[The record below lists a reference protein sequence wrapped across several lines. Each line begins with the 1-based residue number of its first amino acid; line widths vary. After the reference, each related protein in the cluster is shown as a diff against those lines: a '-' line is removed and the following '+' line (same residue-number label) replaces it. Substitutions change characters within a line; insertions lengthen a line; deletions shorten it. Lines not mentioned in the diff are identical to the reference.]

1 MRKQEHL
8 EAGKRRLE
16 EFRRKKAAEQ
26 AKKTASNSQNHA
38 SDVRPHEKQPLE
50 TGPIRITDSE
60 GAGTSD
66 IPGQAFMGLSPA
78 VTDNDDK
85 KNVFPIKNEQ
95 EFSNDTLASHQLSAK
110 DYDTNSVDGVH
121 THSDNTKYKRYS
133 ASGFAELM
141 NANHG
146 HEKEGRNNDFGIY
159 NGVRDRLPYETATDQ
174 SILPHPQASQGLN
187 STMGKS
193 SLYGTDKTQ
202 STESG
207 SSLMQSS
214 VTNSGYSF
222 VSTARVSPLKAG
234 GTLPQAY
241 SSNASM
247 LTSAHTSSSFYD
259 ESIQPTT
266 NVRGQYMSGVAHISD
281 SVIANF
287 GERKLSGSASA
298 LPGAFNAAP
307 QAFETTVFSSDVRS
321 SSNHVP
327 LFSVTTEK
335 NPRRSRPSFLDS
347 LHVPRASTGTMFQ
360 HTEPEESYMS
370 NSSNTNSM
378 DVLGLSLF
386 QKPSVESE
394 SMETSLKLK
403 TPNGPSS
410 IDQSVN
416 SSVNSSNGG
425 FLRPIMSENTMDMK
439 QDFYS
444 AKHNED
450 FAALE
455 QHIEDLTQEKFS
467 LQRALEA
474 SRALAESLAAENS
487 SMTDSYNQQR
497 SVVNQLKSDME
508 ILQEEIKAR
517 LVELESVK
525 VEYAN
530 AQLECN
536 AADERAKL
544 LASEVIGLEEKALR
558 LRSSELKL
566 ERQLEN
572 SQAEISSYKKKIS
585 SLEKDSQDLQST
597 VDALQEEK
605 KLLQSK
611 LRKAST
617 SATSIDFSNHTHN
630 KRDMFTSTEDLDVS
644 IHETDQNASS
654 LVSDTSSVS
663 LLPQNGQST
672 LEVSSV
678 NVPPD
683 QMRMIQ
689 NINTL
694 ISELAL
700 EKEELVQ
707 ALASESSH
715 CSKLKELNK
724 DLSHKLEAQTQRME
738 LLTAQSMANAIIP
751 ARQPDSHLMHE
762 NTPYADEG
770 DEVVER
776 VLGWIMKL
784 FPGGPSKRRTSKL
797 L

>member
-1 MRKQEHL
+1 MTSAQVMRKQEHL

-16 EFRRKKAAEQ
+16 EFRRKKVAEQ
-26 AKKTASNSQNHA
+26 AKKTAS
-38 SDVRPHEKQPLE
+38 DVRPHEKRPLE

-66 IPGQAFMGLSPA
+66 VPGQAFMGLSPA

-95 EFSNDTLASHQLSAK
+95 EFLNDTLASHQLSAK
-110 DYDTNSVDGVH
+110 DYDTNSVDSVH
-121 THSDNTKYKRYS
+121 THSDNTKYKRYG

-146 HEKEGRNNDFGIY
+146 HEKEGRKNDFGIY
-159 NGVRDRLPYETATDQ
+159 TGVRDGLPYETATDQ
-174 SILPHPQASQGLN
+174 SILPQPQASQGLD
-187 STMGKS
+187 STIGKS

-202 STESG
+202 STKSG
-207 SSLMQSS
+207 SSLLQSS
-214 VTNSGYSF
+214 
-222 VSTARVSPLKAG
+222 ARVSPLEAG

-247 LTSAHTSSSFYD
+247 LISAHTSSSFYD
-259 ESIQPTT
+259 DSIQPTT
-266 NVRGQYMSGVAHISD
+266 NVRGQYMNGVAHISD
-281 SVIANF
+281 AMILNF
-287 GERKLSGSASA
+287 GERKLSGSASD
-298 LPGAFNAAP
+298 LPGAYNAAP
-307 QAFETTVFSSDVRS
+307 QAFETTGFSSDIRS

-327 LFSVTTEK
+327 LFSVTTEM

-347 LHVPRASTGTMFQ
+347 LNVPRASSGTLFQ
-360 HTEPEESYMS
+360 HTEPEESFMS

-378 DVLGLSLF
+378 DVLGPSFF
-386 QKPSVESE
+386 QKPSVESG

-410 IDQSVN
+410 INQSVN
-416 SSVNSSNGG
+416 SSFNSSNGG
-425 FLRPIMSENTMDMK
+425 FLRPIISENSMDMK
-439 QDFYS
+439 EDFYS

-474 SRALAESLAAENS
+474 SRTLAESLAAENS

-517 LVELESVK
+517 LVELESLK

-585 SLEKDSQDLQST
+585 SLEKDRQDLQST
-597 VDALQEEK
+597 MDALQEEK

-617 SATSIDFSNHTHN
+617 SATSIDFSNITHN

-654 LVSDTSSVS
+654 LVSDASSVS

-672 LEVSSV
+672 PEVSYV
-678 NVPPD
+678 NVLPD

-700 EKEELVQ
+700 EKEELMQ

-724 DLSHKLEAQTQRME
+724 DLSRKLEAQTQRME

-751 ARQPDSHLMHE
+751 ARQPDSHIMHE

>member
-1 MRKQEHL
+1 MASAQVMRKQEHL

-16 EFRRKKAAEQ
+16 EFRRKKVAEQ

-38 SDVRPHEKQPLE
+38 SDVRPHEKQPLD

-66 IPGQAFMGLSPA
+66 VPGQAFMGLSPA

-85 KNVFPIKNEQ
+85 INVFPIKNEQ
-95 EFSNDTLASHQLSAK
+95 EFLNDTLASHQLSAK
-110 DYDTNSVDGVH
+110 DYDTNSVDSVH
-121 THSDNTKYKRYS
+121 THSDNTKYKRYG

-159 NGVRDRLPYETATDQ
+159 TGVRDGLPYETATDQ
-174 SILPHPQASQGLN
+174 SILPHPQASQGLD
-187 STMGKS
+187 STIGKS

-202 STESG
+202 STKSG
-207 SSLMQSS
+207 SSLLQSS
-214 VTNSGYSF
+214 
-222 VSTARVSPLKAG
+222 ARVSPLEAG

-247 LTSAHTSSSFYD
+247 LISAHTSSSFYD
-259 ESIQPTT
+259 DSIQPTT
-266 NVRGQYMSGVAHISD
+266 NVRGQYMNGVAHISD
-281 SVIANF
+281 AMISNF
-287 GERKLSGSASA
+287 GERKLSGSASD
-298 LPGAFNAAP
+298 LPGAYNAAP
-307 QAFETTVFSSDVRS
+307 QAFETTGFSSDIRS

-327 LFSVTTEK
+327 LFSVTTEM

-347 LHVPRASTGTMFQ
+347 LNVPRASSGTLFQ
-360 HTEPEESYMS
+360 HTEPEESFMS
-370 NSSNTNSM
+370 NSLNTNSM
-378 DVLGLSLF
+378 DVLGPSLF
-386 QKPSVESE
+386 QKPSVESG

-403 TPNGPSS
+403 TPNGPNS
-410 IDQSVN
+410 INQSVN
-416 SSVNSSNGG
+416 SSINSSNGG
-425 FLRPIMSENTMDMK
+425 FLRPIISENSMDMK
-439 QDFYS
+439 EDFYS

-474 SRALAESLAAENS
+474 SRTLAESLAAENS

-517 LVELESVK
+517 LVELESLK

-585 SLEKDSQDLQST
+585 SLEKDRQDLQST
-597 VDALQEEK
+597 MDALQEEK

-617 SATSIDFSNHTHN
+617 SATSIDFSNITHN

-654 LVSDTSSVS
+654 LVSDASSVS

-672 LEVSSV
+672 PEVSYV

-700 EKEELVQ
+700 EKEELMQ

-724 DLSHKLEAQTQRME
+724 DLSRKLEAQTQRME

-751 ARQPDSHLMHE
+751 ARQPDSHIMHE